1 MCGITGFFTTDNS
14 FTQDDL
20 SAMNHCLAHRGPDA
34 DGFYFDGVC
43 GLGHRRLS
51 ILDLSDQANQ
61 PMYSHDGRYVMV
73 YNGEV
78 YNYAEIAQ
86 TLEKSGSSGGT
97 SWRTTSDSEVIL
109 EAFSKQ
115 GMDFLPQL
123 NGMFAIAI
131 FDTQTQALFLFRDRM
146 GIKPLYYFWNGKDF
160 AFSSE
165 LKALC
170 SLASV
175 PRTLNTSAI
184 HQYLQLGYIPAPDTI
199 YQQVFKMPAA
209 AWIKITAGGKEEG
222 TYWNLSSHISPET
235 FNQEPQALQTLD
247 GLLRSAVKYQ
257 LISDVPVGIFLSGG
271 IDSSTI
277 AAYASQVSET
287 TVNTF
292 SIGFH
297 LDSTK
302 AANIAQNRYNEAD
315 YARAVATRLGTNHHE
330 FMVSSKESQDLVEK
344 LMEVYD
350 EPYADSSAIPT
361 MIVSQL
367 ARKHVTVTLSG
378 DGGDELFMGY
388 GMYQWAE
395 RLSNPLFKLL
405 RRPMATVLGRMKQ
418 ASFRKAENMFR
429 YTHTKSIPQHVFT
442 HEQGFFHL
450 SELDCLLTVSAK
462 NGAVPFVYDPALPD
476 SRRLSATEQQAL
488 FDLQYYLPD
497 DLLVKV
503 DRATMLY
510 GLEARIPLL
519 DHRLVEFA
527 LNLSPDLK
535 VKNGERKYL
544 LKKAL
549 YQYLPEKL
557 FERPKQGFAIP
568 LNEWLRTDLK
578 YLLDVYLDEHVI
590 RKAGVIEYSGV
601 QSLVKRFLNGEYH
614 LYNKVWLL
622 VVLHQFLTRNN
633 LSL

>member
-1 MCGITGFFTTDNS
+1 
-14 FTQDDL
+14 
-20 SAMNHCLAHRGPDA
+20 
-34 DGFYFDGVC
+34 
-43 GLGHRRLS
+43 
-51 ILDLSDQANQ
+51 
-61 PMYSHDGRYVMV
+61 
-73 YNGEV
+73 
-78 YNYAEIAQ
+78 
-86 TLEKSGSSGGT
+86 
-97 SWRTTSDSEVIL
+97 
-109 EAFSKQ
+109 
-115 GMDFLPQL
+115 MDFLSQL

-131 FDTQTQALFLFRDRM
+131 FDTHTQDLYLFRDRM

-175 PRTLNTSAI
+175 PRTLNSSAI
-184 HQYLQLGYIPAPDTI
+184 HRYLQLGYVPAPDTI
-199 YQQVFKMPAA
+199 YQHMYKMQAA
-209 AWIKITAGGKEEG
+209 TWIKITAGGMEQG
-222 TYWNLSSHISPET
+222 SYWNVLDKISGESLSH
-235 FNQEPQALQTLD
+235 EPQALQTLD
-247 GLLRSAVKYQ
+247 DLLRSSVKYQ
-257 LISDVPVGIFLSGG
+257 LISDVPVGVFLSGG

-277 AAYASQVSET
+277 AAYATQVSET
-287 TVNTF
+287 AVNTF

-315 YARAVATRLGTNHHE
+315 YARAVAGRLGTNHHE
-330 FMVSSKESQDLVEK
+330 FMVSSKESRDLVEK
-344 LMEVYD
+344 ITEVYD

-395 RLSNPLFKLL
+395 RLNNPLFKLL
-405 RRPMATVLGRMKQ
+405 RRPMATVLGRMNQ
-418 ASFRKAENMFR
+418 PPFRKAENMFR
-429 YTHTKSIPQHVFT
+429 YINAKSIPQHIFT

-450 SELDCLLTVSAK
+450 SELDNLLTACAK
-462 NGAVPFVYDPALPD
+462 KKATPFVYVPALPD
-476 SRRLSATEQQAL
+476 IRRLSPTEQQAL
-488 FDLQYYLPD
+488 FDLRYYLPD

-503 DRATMLY
+503 DRATMLH
-510 GLEARIPLL
+510 GLEARVPLL
-519 DHRLVEFA
+519 DHRLVEFC

-535 VKNGERKYL
+535 VKNGQRKYL

-568 LNEWLRTDLK
+568 LGEWLQTDLK
-578 YLLDVYLDEHVI
+578 YLLDVYLDEPVV
-590 RKAGVIEYSGV
+590 RKAGVVEYPAV
-601 QSLVKRFLNGEYH
+601 QVMVKRFLSGQHH
-614 LYNKVWLL
+614 LYNRIWLL
-622 VVLHQFLTRNN
+622 IVLHQFLIKNN